1 MTMTQH
7 CFQRMQGQVDW
18 LCTEHQDL
26 TEGADSLSCYSLKFN
41 TYGLRIQ
48 DRGSSSTSIEFCPWS
63 GTKLL
68 PRPGLESTSAEEGE
82 AHAS

>member
-7 CFQRMQGQVDW
+7 CFQRMQYQVNW

-26 TEGADSLSCYSLKFN
+26 IEGTDSLSSYSLEFN

-48 DRGSSSTSIEFCPWS
+48 DRDSSSTSIEFCSW
-63 GTKLL
+63 GRTKLP